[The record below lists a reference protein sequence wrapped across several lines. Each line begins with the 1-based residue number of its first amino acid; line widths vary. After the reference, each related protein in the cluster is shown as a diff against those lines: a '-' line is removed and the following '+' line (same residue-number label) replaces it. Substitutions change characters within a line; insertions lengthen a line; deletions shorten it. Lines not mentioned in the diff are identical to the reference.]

1 MHNELSAVDYV
12 DCCVVGGGPGGA
24 MLALLLA
31 RQGVRVKLLEAHQ
44 DFEREFRGDTV
55 HPSTQ
60 DVLDQIGL
68 IDKLRA
74 LPHAKVFEFPT
85 HYSDGSVSPPV
96 PSRVRSKHPHTL
108 EISQAR
114 FIELLVEEAR
124 QYTAF
129 SIVVGARA
137 EELIEQ
143 DGLVRGVCYRAGD
156 GWREVHAMLVVGA
169 DGRFSK
175 IRRLAGFPLVGAK
188 APLDVL
194 WLRLPRSATDP
205 ERAHGIYLG
214 ADGFLVVIRRGD
226 GWQIGFTFPKD
237 DYKRL
242 RAAGI
247 DALRTCI
254 AARAP
259 FLADRTQLITDWRQT
274 ALLQVE
280 IGRVRRWYRPGL
292 LLIGDAAHVMSPAA
306 GVGINYAIQDAVVAS
321 NVLGQRL
328 RQGTLRTSDLAAIQ
342 RRRELPTRLMQ
353 AIQRQM
359 QPRDDR
365 VGQSSPGMALPAHL
379 MRLPL
384 LSQLPARLIAFGGF
398 KPERVRELEVRPR
411 RIDAALRRAAFLAA
425 NLLSHLEPTCCMAS
439 GLYPRPISGDHY
451 E

>member
-1 MHNELSAVDYV
+1 MQNEVLTVDQV

-31 RQGVRVKLLEAHQ
+31 RQGVRVKLLEAHH
-44 DFEREFRGDTV
+44 DFERDFRGDTV

-60 DVLDQIGL
+60 EVLEQIGL
-68 IDKLRA
+68 IEKLRA
-74 LPHAKVFEFPT
+74 LPHARVFEFPT
-85 HYSDGSVSPPV
+85 HYADGSVSPPAA
-96 PSRVRSKHPHTL
+96 SGVRSKYPHTL
-108 EISQAR
+108 EVPQAR

-124 QYTAF
+124 QYPTF
-129 SIVVGARA
+129 SIVFGARA

-143 DGLVRGVCYRAGD
+143 DGVVGGVRYRASD
-156 GWREVHAMLVVGA
+156 GRHEVHASLVVGA

-175 IRRLAGFPLVGAK
+175 IRQLAGFPLVGAR

-194 WLRLPRSATDP
+194 WLRLPRTATDP

-214 ADGFLVVIRRGD
+214 ADGFLVVIPRGEAF
-226 GWQIGFTFPKD
+226 QVGFTFPKD
-237 DYKRL
+237 GYTRV

-247 DALRTCI
+247 DALRSRI
-254 AARAP
+254 ATRAP
-259 FLADRTQLITDWRQT
+259 FLADRLQLLTDWRQT
-274 ALLQVE
+274 TLLQIE

-328 RQGTLRTSDLAAIQ
+328 CQGTLRTSHLAAVQ
-342 RRRELPTRLMQ
+342 RTRELPTKIMQ

-365 VGQSSPGMALPAHL
+365 VGHVSASMPMVVRL

-384 LSQLPARLIAFGGF
+384 LNQLPTRLIAFGGF
-398 KPERVRELEVRPR
+398 RSEPVRELEVTPCPFRTL
-411 RIDAALRRAAFLAA
+411 LRTAGAFVLDVI
-425 NLLSHLEPTCCMAS
+425 SHLEPAYCMAF
-439 GLYPRPISGDHY
+439 GLYPWPGTGDRHK
-451 E
+451 